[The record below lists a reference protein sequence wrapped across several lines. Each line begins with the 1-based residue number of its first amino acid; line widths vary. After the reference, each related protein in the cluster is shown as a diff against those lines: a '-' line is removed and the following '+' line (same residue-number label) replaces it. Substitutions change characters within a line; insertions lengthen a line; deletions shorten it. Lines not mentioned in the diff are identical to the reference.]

1 MQGWQK
7 ENCSVQPKELE
18 AVNANTFI
26 QRRNITR
33 FERDSVDGSKEKEVG
48 YSCEYRFI
56 SEGEYY
62 TLLQQEENNVAVN
75 DNLLVSME
83 AQAEIYEKMLAQEE
97 NQMVIMQAIAD
108 LYETQNGGV

>member
-18 AVNANTFI
+18 VVNANTFI

-33 FERDSVDGSKEKEVG
+33 FEREAIGESEEKEVG

-56 SEGEYY
+56 SADEYY
-62 TLLQQEENNVAVN
+62 ALLQQEENNATVN
-75 DNLLVSME
+75 ENLLVSMQ
-83 AQAEIYEKMLAQEE
+83 ARAEIYEKMLAQEE

>member
-7 ENCSVQPKELE
+7 EICAAQPKELE

-26 QRRNITR
+26 QRKNITR
-33 FERDSVDGSKEKEVG
+33 FERDGASGSEEKEVG
-48 YSCEYRFI
+48 YSCDYRFI
-56 SEGEYY
+56 SEDEYY
-62 TLLQQEENNVAVN
+62 TLLQKEENNATVN
-75 DNLLVSME
+75 ENLLISME
-83 AQAEIYEKMLAQEE
+83 AQAEIYEKMTAQEE